1 MSTHRFPKSE
11 RKRFEILK
19 SAAAVFRRRGYYGAS
34 VEEIASA
41 LNMTKGNLYY
51 YFKNKEEILFV
62 CHDYALDI
70 ILEHLNEVETSTD
83 PADTKVHRLVTG
95 FVHLFIDVL
104 QGMAWTIDVEPL
116 SPALRK
122 RVIAK
127 RDRFDAGLRRI
138 LQEGIEQGVFS
149 ASDPKLLSFAIL
161 GAINWIPR
169 WYDPAGQASSNDIAE
184 VFASFLVRGLRPDEV
199 EATESVA
206 TPREPKLARSRASS
220 RSVLNTP
227 RRPDRSALS

>member
-1 MSTHRFPKSE
+1 MSTHHPFPKSA

-70 ILEHLNEVETSTD
+70 ILEHLNAVEVSAD
-83 PADTKVHRLVTG
+83 PPDRKVHRLVTG

-116 SPALRK
+116 SPPLRK

-149 ASDPKLLSFAIL
+149 GSDSKLLSFAIL

-169 WYDPAGQASSNDIAE
+169 WYDPSGRASSNEIAE
-184 VFASFLVRGLRPDEV
+184 VFATFLVRGLRPDNLGAAAGERRPR
-199 EATESVA
+199 AAKPDRSSASV
-206 TPREPKLARSRASS
+206 
-220 RSVLNTP
+220 RSVLNVPST
-227 RRPDRSALS
+227 S